1 MRRSALASI
10 EIRDPPPATK
20 ESKPI
25 SERVRRNLSAYTAAE
40 NRVAQAL
47 LEDYPVAG
55 LETVARFA
63 KRAGTSG
70 PTILRFVN
78 HRHTLPFA
86 LQQSA
91 DYGGPAEMYN
101 VGEVEDVVITIVVRL
116 FDVVSESVTEV
127 DPVTPQGDGSLRA
140 AQAFPKIDN

>member
-1 MRRSALASI
+1 MGRASLWHSASRRRSVRGDRGMRRSALASS
-10 EIRDPPPATK
+10 EIRDPPSATK

-25 SERVRRNLSAYTAAE
+25 SERVRRSLSAYTAAE

-78 HRHTLPFA
+78 RLGFESYA
-86 LQQSA
+86 AFQNRLRSEVQKQLQ
-91 DYGGPAEMYN
+91 GP
-101 VGEVEDVVITIVVRL
+101 
-116 FDVVSESVTEV
+116 
-127 DPVTPQGDGSLRA
+127 
-140 AQAFPKIDN
+140 